1 MFDKMKD
8 AMKQLQMMQ
17 KLMKDEHVRALI
29 SHPKVRDLFMDHEFQ
44 ALVKAQD
51 TSKLLA
57 HPKFTSVMRDPEV
70 AALMAKVN
78 PQQLIQGLS

>member
-17 KLMKDEHVRALI
+17 KLMKDEHIRALI
-29 SHPKVRDLFMDHEFQ
+29 SHPKVRELFLDEEFQ
-44 ALVKAQD
+44 ALVKGQD
-51 TSKLLA
+51 TAKLLT
-57 HPKFTSVMRDPEV
+57 HPKFASVMRDPEV

-78 PQQLIQGLS
+78 PQQLMQGLS